1 MYILALI
8 VIAEHSYFLWDRER
22 ANNPG
27 YFTTAMTLYKDSPSS
42 GTVIRA
48 VKEAFEGDQRG
59 SFGLLRTEARK
70 DARKTLTKR
79 MLKIAMDNRL
89 CSSDFRS
96 IRGQS
101 DLFFL
106 ITAKD
111 SLAEQVETARSA
123 NKKDWTDDLV

>member
-42 GTVIRA
+42 CTVIRA

-70 DARKTLTKR
+70 DARKTLAER
-79 MLKIAMDNRL
+79 MLKITMDNRL
-89 CSSDFRS
+89 CSSDFPCVRS
-96 IRGQS
+96 QS

-111 SLAEQVETARSA
+111 SLVEQAETARSA